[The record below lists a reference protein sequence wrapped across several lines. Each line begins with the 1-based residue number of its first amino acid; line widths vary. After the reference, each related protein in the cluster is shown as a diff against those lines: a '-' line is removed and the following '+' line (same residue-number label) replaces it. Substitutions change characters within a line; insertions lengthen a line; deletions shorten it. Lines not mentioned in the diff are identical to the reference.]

1 MFGWFRKER
10 TGSYSKA
17 LASQRVVIAQL
28 MERNEA
34 LAIENGRLK
43 ATVEMQFRDLAQ
55 VTAQVNALA
64 TPAPPPPAP
73 KSPLLGQL
81 NALGGSDA
89 DDATPA
95 KPKPPAEPPPRV
107 RHFSNMAVSGGH
119 IRPVPPI
126 KAVKA

>member
-34 LAIENGRLK
+34 LAVENGRLK

-55 VTAQVNALA
+55 LTASM
-64 TPAPPPPAP
+64 APPPAPSSAPP

-81 NALGGSDA
+81 NALGGSAADA
-89 DDATPA
+89 EAPA
-95 KPKPPAEPPPRV
+95 KPKPPAEPPPAGAPLLE
-107 RHFSNMAVSGGH
+107 HGGLG
-119 IRPVPPI
+119 RPYPASP
-126 KAVKA
+126 AH